1 MELWIRS
8 QDKEVLTRVVDI
20 WKDADKN
27 EIWSKS
33 SFATKN
39 CLGIYKT
46 KERAIEILD
55 EIQMLLQPIIKYE
68 PIVQEEYNPAHT
80 YRHFIKV
87 DYNTEIKEL
96 STFVY
101 QMPEK

>member
-46 KERAIEILD
+46 KERALEVLD
-55 EIQMLLQPIIKYE
+55 EIQTILETRTVPQMVYE
-68 PIVQEEYNPAHT
+68 
-80 YRHFIKV
+80 
-87 DYNTEIKEL
+87 
-96 STFVY
+96 
-101 QMPEK
+101 MPLE

>member
-1 MELWIRS
+1 MVELWIRS

-46 KERAIEILD
+46 KERALEVLD
-55 EIQMLLQPIIKYE
+55 EIQDIVDFIVCSEAIKYS
-68 PIVQEEYNPAHT
+68 AD
-80 YRHFIKV
+80 
-87 DYNTEIKEL
+87 DYMQFDNERLKEIQKNGLVYEMPKE
-96 STFVY
+96 
-101 QMPEK
+101 

>member
-46 KERAIEILD
+46 KERTIEILD
-55 EIQMLLQPIIKYE
+55 EIQQYILLPNIG
-68 PIVQEEYNPAHT
+68 NST
-80 YRHFIKV
+80 Y
-87 DYNTEIKEL
+87 
-96 STFVY
+96 VY
-101 QMPEK
+101 QMPKD